1 MPPWD
6 EGCWGVE
13 QCCPLGFQP
22 HAYHGSWV
30 MAQGKGLALGPQASA
45 MWPHDFQ
52 MAIPGLELT
61 LPPHPSAQNR
71 CRPHL
76 ASGKCQL
83 ACGCVYG
90 AASDTLVDML
100 RPGGSET
107 TYSYVGWPWVWGTP
121 ELALH
126 VQCGHRLAAGW
137 GGALSSVPMCRIWT
151 QAPPMPPGRLEG
163 SITCHLSPFPRPFPA
178 RPQVS
183 PGWPYSRGLLG
194 YRNVLAAVGAWLI

>member
-6 EGCWGVE
+6 EGCRGVE

-22 HAYHGSWV
+22 HTYHGSWV

-45 MWPHDFQ
+45 MWSHDFQ
-52 MAIPGLELT
+52 MVIPGLELT
-61 LPPHPSAQNR
+61 LPQHPSAQNR

-76 ASGKCQL
+76 ASGECQL

-107 TYSYVGWPWVWGTP
+107 TCSYVDWPWVWGTP
-121 ELALH
+121 ELAPH
-126 VQCGHRLAAGW
+126 VQCGHRLAP
-137 GGALSSVPMCRIWT
+137 GGGGEPVLSAHVQSLDTGTPNASWKTGRQHHLPSVSLSSSVSSL
-151 QAPPMPPGRLEG
+151 APGPPRMAL
-163 SITCHLSPFPRPFPA
+163 
-178 RPQVS
+178 Q
-183 PGWPYSRGLLG
+183 
-194 YRNVLAAVGAWLI
+194 